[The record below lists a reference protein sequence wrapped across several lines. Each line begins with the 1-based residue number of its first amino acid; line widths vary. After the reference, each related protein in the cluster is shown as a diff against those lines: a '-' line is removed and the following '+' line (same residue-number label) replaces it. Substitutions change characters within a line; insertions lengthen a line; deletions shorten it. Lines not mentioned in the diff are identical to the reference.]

1 MGLTSLSMAC
11 VGVSEA
17 HQGVSFMGEPSMA
30 CVAPILSLAIEENVK
45 WADLSVV

>member
-17 HQGVSFMGEPSMA
+17 HQGFMGGPNMA
-30 CVAPILSLAIEENVK
+30 CVAPILSLAIEGNVK